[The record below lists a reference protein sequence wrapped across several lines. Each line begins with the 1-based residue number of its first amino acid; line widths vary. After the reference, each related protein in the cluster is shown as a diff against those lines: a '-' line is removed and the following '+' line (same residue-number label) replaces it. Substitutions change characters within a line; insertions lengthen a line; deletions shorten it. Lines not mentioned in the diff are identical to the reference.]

1 MLSLKP
7 AAVCPAAAASLAA
20 STVLY
25 CLTHGVAAQQFWSAV
40 GTMFLHRV
48 MLLLAVAI
56 SRYSITVS
64 ARNRELAESLR
75 QKTGEFEDAL
85 ESLRLYVL
93 TGGSAAAS
101 EHEATFSEFLRLAR
115 EAEEATTLTAPENP
129 TLAGYTILG
138 WGPVFPQT
146 MPTGG
151 LAPTVTWKIN
161 KYTISFDSDG
171 GSAVGDITED
181 YGTTLTTPRDPTLTG
196 HTFLGWDPA
205 FPQTMPGEDME
216 PKAKWTAKRYAYSI
230 VYYYGGARTR
240 RNPHRCSRPCP
251 SRPHRKPPPRRN

>member
-101 EHEATFSEFLRLAR
+101 EHEATFSEFLAR
-115 EAEEATTLTAPENP
+115 
-129 TLAGYTILG
+129 G
-138 WGPVFPQT
+138 F
-146 MPTGG
+146 
-151 LAPTVTWKIN
+151 
-161 KYTISFDSDG
+161 
-171 GSAVGDITED
+171 
-181 YGTTLTTPRDPTLTG
+181 
-196 HTFLGWDPA
+196 H
-205 FPQTMPGEDME
+205 DM
-216 PKAKWTAKRYAYSI
+216 S
-230 VYYYGGARTR
+230 V
-240 RNPHRCSRPCP
+240 
-251 SRPHRKPPPRRN
+251 